1 MTHAWGPPRHPSSHP
16 AAGRSLL
23 VDGLTLGILL
33 RPAPWEARAYGPS
46 WYRDGSH
53 HLETSQPVPWYL
65 CVLLGVCVCGGR
77 CLDAGVGPDARLCP
91 QGLAQRGCS
100 QDVLGR
106 ESRREGRRRG
116 GKEGGREGSWE
127 EMHDSWAAVEPSRR
141 AGKGAACSA
150 VGGCETLR
158 LKQAVD
164 TPASSGP
171 PRSLGKGVS
180 HRQGP
185 SFATAC
191 RPGLS
196 PWL

>member
-1 MTHAWGPPRHPSSHP
+1 M
-16 AAGRSLL
+16 
-23 VDGLTLGILL
+23 
-33 RPAPWEARAYGPS
+33 
-46 WYRDGSH
+46 
-53 HLETSQPVPWYL
+53 
-65 CVLLGVCVCGGR
+65 CGGGR
-77 CLDAGVGPDARLCP
+77 YLDAGVGPDAHLCP

-150 VGGCETLR
+150 MGGCETLR

-164 TPASSGP
+164 TPASSGYGHTGLLRTAP
-171 PRSLGKGVS
+171 FSGEGRITQAG
-180 HRQGP
+180 
-185 SFATAC
+185 SFLCHCLPARA
-191 RPGLS
+191 
-196 PWL
+196 

>member
-1 MTHAWGPPRHPSSHP
+1 MTDSPSGFCSGQRPGGPGPTVRVGTEMAATIWKLHSRFPGICVSS
-16 AAGRSLL
+16 
-23 VDGLTLGILL
+23 
-33 RPAPWEARAYGPS
+33 W
-46 WYRDGSH
+46 
-53 HLETSQPVPWYL
+53 
-65 CVLLGVCVCGGR
+65 VCVWGGR

-180 HRQGP
+180 HRQGL
-185 SFATAC
+185 SFVTAC
-191 RPGLS
+191 QPGLS